1 MNPKKLQNIPLWKLA
16 LRVGSTFTFIFII
29 LELIWKISR
38 NGGILHVQESLQ
50 NGHWK
55 MYVLS
60 KIIML
65 LAYGFSVGYLLK
77 RNATKG

>member
-1 MNPKKLQNIPLWKLA
+1 MNRNKLQNIPLWKLA
-16 LRVGSTFTFIFII
+16 LRVGSIFTFIFII
-29 LELIWKISR
+29 LELSWKISR
-38 NGGILHVQESLQ
+38 NGGIQHIQESLQ

-55 MYVLS
+55 IYVLG

-77 RNATKG
+77 RNATKD